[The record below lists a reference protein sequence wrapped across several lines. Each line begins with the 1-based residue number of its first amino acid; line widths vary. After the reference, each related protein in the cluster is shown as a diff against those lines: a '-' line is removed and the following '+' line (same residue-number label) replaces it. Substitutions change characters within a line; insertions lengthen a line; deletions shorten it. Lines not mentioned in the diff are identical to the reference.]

1 MDIDYILEKLGM
13 SVEDADLIKERC
25 NDKGISAKQLIQQF
39 LFDFINNDSSGGSD
53 ERMMISS
60 WFRRSQF

>member
-25 NDKGISAKQLIQQF
+25 NDKGISTKQLIQQF